1 MFNYLVV
8 FIPVDII
15 VRFSPNLYYIIMVI
29 NGVYYHYYTKEEEII
44 NILKHYLQISTNIT
58 TGILIVSVNI
68 LVVIVKQQCY
78 INRTIIHY

>member
-44 NILKHYLQISTNIT
+44 NILKHYL
-58 TGILIVSVNI
+58 
-68 LVVIVKQQCY
+68 
-78 INRTIIHY
+78 